1 MLHYWHVLWELMSEC
16 ISCAGIFTLIWD
28 LLEQRSI
35 SFLQL
40 KKKKWA
46 KSKKNQGQKQG
57 RGWSS
62 LLGRRHHR
70 QPEALSSPPSSSDSV
85 FSTLEEHGTRS
96 RSRRFSGMRML
107 LDNVLK
113 LLSLVFKMTAFM
125 SLASYKIMVLE
136 INILHWNLSVCNKLH
151 DYHNCVHISEL
162 LLSLHC
168 AWKCQRTQFRRKLC
182 VTHCCHPQRTQFRGK
197 LCVTHTAVTLIF
209 LVISVSLREKAG
221 VGNRSLGRFSRVTDL
236 QFYKTL
242 AGHGTK
248 KNLCGI
254 FPALLTED
262 SVNNSGDPQAFT
274 PLAWAQSLHIQT

>member
-35 SFLQL
+35 SFLQV
-40 KKKKWA
+40 KKKNEQKA
-46 KSKKNQGQKQG
+46 RKIRGKSRAEVGAVCLDEDIIDNLKPF
-57 RGWSS
+57 S
-62 LLGRRHHR
+62 L
-70 QPEALSSPPSSSDSV
+70 PPSSSDSV
-85 FSTLEEHGTRS
+85 FSTLEEHWTRS
-96 RSRRFSGMRML
+96 RSRSFSGMRML

-125 SLASYKIMVLE
+125 SFASYKIMVLE
-136 INILHWNLSVCNKLH
+136 INFLHWNLSVCNKLH

-197 LCVTHTAVTLIF
+197 LCVTHTDVTLIF
-209 LVISVSLREKAG
+209 LVMSFCLREMAG
-221 VGNRSLGRFSRVTDL
+221 EGNRSLGRFSRVMDL